1 MRALGSA
8 ALNWQTCLGDFK
20 GERGSPVSGAGS
32 GQAAVGNM
40 EGQRAGREP
49 AGPRPPAERR
59 ARPQEA
65 AGAGPGSA
73 AGPRKS
79 SRGSRSSGHSPLFPG
94 RLLRA
99 AFRRRGLPGCREG
112 RREELPPSGSARPAE
127 PGPPRASAQ
136 QRGGVRQENGYI
148 SREESLEVPSTEG
161 APVRL

>member
-1 MRALGSA
+1 MGALGSA

-32 GQAAVGNM
+32 GQAAVGNT

-49 AGPRPPAERR
+49 AGGPRSPAERR

-65 AGAGPGSA
+65 AGAGPGGGA
-73 AGPRKS
+73 EEEQPWF
-79 SRGSRSSGHSPLFPG
+79 PLLRALPIVPG

-99 AFRRRGLPGCREG
+99 AFRRRGSPGCSEG
-112 RREELPPSGSARPAE
+112 RREELPPSGSARPAA
-127 PGPPRASAQ
+127 PAPRKPPRSSS
-136 QRGGVRQENGYI
+136 GGVRQENGYI
-148 SREESLEVPSTEG
+148 SREESLEVPSTEE